1 MFGSMSVM
9 RRKAPPMDD
18 QAALLNVWD
27 DYRNGIYEGDPD
39 KLGRIFHPAASMFF
53 VDGGSLVVTPIA
65 KYIDIVR
72 KRIAPQESGAERNE
86 RLVSMSIPTV
96 DSATLTLNILIMG
109 KSYTDQLAVMKHE
122 GKWQIIS
129 KTYYLHPQKTST

>member
-1 MFGSMSVM
+1 
-9 RRKAPPMDD
+9 MDD
-18 QAALLNVWD
+18 QAALLSVWD
-27 DYRNGIYEGDPD
+27 DYRNGIYEGDAD
-39 KLGRIFHPAASMFF
+39 KLARIFHPAASMFF

-72 KRIAPQESGAERNE
+72 NRVPPQKSGAERNE
-86 RLVSMSIPTV
+86 RLVSMSIPAV

-109 KSYTDQLAVMKHE
+109 KSYTDQLAVMKHD

-129 KTYYLHPQKTST
+129 KTYYLHSQSPSA